1 MKKFI
6 KKNLTTILLLL
17 VFLAG
22 LLLLLYPSVSNWWNT
37 NYSSHM
43 IQHYTSIVS
52 NLDQEK
58 QEEILQEAS
67 AYNEELAQDADR
79 YHPSDEM
86 HEEYESL
93 LNVDGS
99 GMMGTLYIPSIRVN
113 LPIYHTTSDNSLS
126 AGIGHLEGSSLP
138 VGGKGTHAVLTGHRG
153 LPSARLLSDLDQV
166 QIGDTFEITILNK
179 TLYYEVDQI
188 LIVYPSQMDSL
199 DIDADQDYVTLVTC
213 TPYGINSHRLLVR
226 GHRIDSTDDLGVS
239 ADAAL
244 YDNKIIAPFYAIPL
258 LILLVI
264 IIVFKTRKKKA

>member
-67 AYNEELAQDADR
+67 AYNEE
-79 YHPSDEM
+79 H
-86 HEEYESL
+86 ESL

-264 IIVFKTRKKKA
+264 IILFKTRKKKA